1 MNKDVIYIDTEDDVT
16 AIIGKVKDA
25 KEKVVALVPPKRTGV
40 LQSAVNLRILL
51 RTTKAAGKHLVLI
64 TNDSSLIPLAAG
76 AGIPVAKNLQSRPEV
91 PEIAAL
97 VVDDDDDIIDGSQLP
112 VGDHASTAGKTAAAA
127 KHIPISTPS
136 DTPKKKSSYAAPP
149 QDGDSPRKPKAK
161 GGKVPNFNS
170 FRKRLVLIIAAVLL
184 LIGFIVWAIFFAPRA
199 TVELSAKTSDET
211 IATSVA
217 LVVDGDTS
225 AEEGAIRALK
235 VEEQVEQ
242 AVEFEATGTEERGE
256 NATGTITVTRTAVN
270 NRTITIPV
278 GTGFSNGDYTFTT
291 TRQIA
296 LEPPELGSSGLE
308 QPRRDVPVRAAQIG
322 DEYNLSART
331 YQSTVDGVSA
341 RGGAM
346 SGGSREVVSIVTQA
360 DVQAASERLAEQGSD
375 DIKKTLTERFPRN
388 AMVIDSSFRSASA
401 EVTST
406 PEVGDEAPDGKAALT
421 SSILYLM
428 NGVSNSDLES
438 YIEKAVEMRLSKE
451 DEQRIYDSG
460 VDKATFAEFAPSD
473 AGGTVNVSA
482 TAQVG
487 PQVKDED
494 IKKRVAG
501 KRFGEIQSDLS
512 SIQGIDDV
520 DVKFWPFWVNT
531 VPEDGKKID
540 VKFNLSGDGGG
551 NS

>member
-51 RTTKAAGKHLVLI
+51 RTTQSAGKHLVLI

-91 PEIAAL
+91 PEITAL
-97 VVDDDDDIIDGSQLP
+97 AVDDDDDIIDGSQLP

-136 DTPKKKSSYAAPP
+136 DAPNKRSYAAAPKE
-149 QDGDSPRKPKAK
+149 GDTPRKPKSK

-170 FRKRLVLIIAAVLL
+170 FRKRLVLIIAAVLV
-184 LIGFIVWAIFFAPRA
+184 LIGFLVWAIFFAPRA
-199 TVELSAKTSDET
+199 TVELSARTSDET
-211 IATSVA
+211 VATAVA
-217 LVVDGDTS
+217 LAVDGETS
-225 AEEGAIRALK
+225 AEQGVIRALK

-242 AVEFEATGTEERGE
+242 SVEFEATGTEERGE

-291 TRQIA
+291 TRQIS
-296 LEPPELGSSGLE
+296 LEPPAIGSSGIE
-308 QPRRDVPVRAAQIG
+308 QPQRDVPVRAAQIG
-322 DEYNLSART
+322 SEYNLSARS
-331 YQSTVDGVSA
+331 YQSTVSGVSA

-346 SGGSREVVSIVTQA
+346 SGGSKETVSIVTQA
-360 DVQAASERLAEQGSD
+360 DVQSASEQLAAQGSD
-375 DIKKTLTERFPRN
+375 DIKKELIDRFPRR
-388 AMVIDSSFRSASA
+388 AKVIEESFRNASA
-401 EVTST
+401 EVKST
-406 PEVGDEAPDGKAALT
+406 PEIGSEAPEGKATLT
-421 SSILYLM
+421 SSIVYLM
-428 NGVSNSDLES
+428 NGVANSDLES

-460 VDKATFAEFAPSD
+460 VEQATFAEFAPNE
-473 AGGTVNVSA
+473 AGGTVNITA

-487 PQVKDED
+487 PQIKDDD

-501 KRFGEIQSDLS
+501 KRFGEIQSDLN

-531 VPEDGKKID
+531 VPDDNKKIN
-540 VKFNLSGDGGG
+540 VKFNLAGNGGD